1 MSRIIKY
8 AAIHGT
14 PLVINNA
21 RKIEQPLHAVPDIS
35 NSAETEPDIS
45 NIIANAQEEAQQ
57 IINKAQQQAQS
68 HLAAAEEEVV
78 SLKQNA
84 YEEGYKKGYDEGFV
98 KGQAEAAQQSQQII
112 DDAVRKTNAAFDAA
126 QEATHEMVVSAER
139 QIIDIAMSVA
149 KKILARELDEN
160 PMVILPIVG
169 EALAR
174 VKDQEKI
181 LIRVNNDD
189 YPIVLQAKKDFQMI
203 IGRDGVLTI
212 TIDQTI
218 MPGSCM
224 IDTPYGSVDARLD
237 TKLEMVEKALQD
249 VLP

>member
-14 PLVINNA
+14 PLIINNS
-21 RKIEQPLHAVPDIS
+21 RNIEPPLHVVPDTSKPTEI
-35 NSAETEPDIS
+35 EPDIS
-45 NIIANAQEEAQQ
+45 AIIDRAQE
-57 IINKAQQQAQS
+57 KAEDLIAKAEQQAQNC
-68 HLAAAEEEVV
+68 LTAAEEQIA

-84 YEEGYKKGYDEGFV
+84 YDEGYTKGYEEGFA
-98 KGQAEAAQQSQQII
+98 KGQNEAALQSKKII
-112 DDAVRKTNAAFDAA
+112 DDSVQKANAAFNAAQKAA
-126 QEATHEMVVSAER
+126 QEMVISSER

-169 EALAR
+169 EALEK

-181 LIRVNNDD
+181 LIRVSNED
-189 YPIVLQAKKDFQMI
+189 YPIILQAKNDFQMLV
-203 IGRDGVLTI
+203 GRDGVLTI
-212 TIDQTI
+212 AIDQTI
-218 MPGSCM
+218 STGSCM
-224 IDTPYGSVDARLD
+224 IDTPYGTVDARFD
-237 TKLEMVEKALQD
+237 TKLEMLEKALRD